1 MNRSFLI
8 IKRAQL
14 QPGRHGATLVEVLM
28 ALLIMAV
35 GVTSVVTLFPLAIL
49 KAVRAHQLTDAKL
62 FENSIKDTLLTHS
75 QLWTGAPEWT
85 ESTMFGRTSTTAS
98 VQDRW
103 VTPKRTERLVPDT
116 NQLFYVGSN
125 SLSLPQSSGA
135 RDPGFSIG
143 SDWSAALRNGGYEN
157 FNTVA
162 TRPAAT
168 IDGGLEWVPYRHSPY
183 LADSSWTA
191 YVVDPLGWHNAESN
205 AERVQFGQIPTG
217 ALPYG
222 DSSGA
227 ANTRKMDRIHCQ
239 LSLDTAN
246 ELFRLQDTWSLAVE
260 PTALDVSP
268 AVTFPAANTVQVE
281 FPAKIDATGLIPGKS
296 RVILSSTQSRRVVT
310 VPVTVGTSNPSPN
323 ILRIPNTPN
332 STIPTGFDAIV
343 DQASVEVQSPSRYSW
358 LMAVHSSPQGKFE
371 AQCAVVL
378 NRTFQAADEQG
389 YRAEFCV
396 SEDLDNDGVLS
407 AAEDSFWPNGRIDT
421 NVAKIRWPYNP
432 DVDSPRIREGGYIL
446 DASHGYW
453 YQVKKV
459 EKVDDEAMP
468 RVDGNQSGATADVL
482 KPDGDYVRVIVSL
495 NDQVKVGTGDTSNGA
510 TAFTNYKTAGG
521 FDCQAVILP
530 GVIHVF
536 SMTPESPQ

>member
-8 IKRAQL
+8 IERVQL
-14 QPGRHGATLVEVLM
+14 QPARRGATLVEVLM

-85 ESTMFGRTSTTAS
+85 ENSVYGRNPALGPLALPPLI
-98 VQDRW
+98 QDSW

-116 NQLFYVGSN
+116 NQLFYATSSN
-125 SLSLPQSSGA
+125 PMNPLPLASGA
-135 RDPGFSIG
+135 ATPGFPIQSG
-143 SDWSAALRNGGYEN
+143 LQATLNNGGYRN
-157 FNTVA
+157 FSPAPVTVSE
-162 TRPAAT
+162 
-168 IDGGLEWVPYRHSPY
+168 DDLQWESYRHSPY
-183 LADSSWTA
+183 IPDGTWSA
-191 YVVDPLGWHNAESN
+191 YIVDPLGWHNAETN
-205 AERVQFGQIPTG
+205 AERLQFGQIPTG

-227 ANTRKMDRIHCQ
+227 ANTVNMDRIHCQ

-246 ELFRLQDTWSLAVE
+246 ELFRLQDTWGLAVE
-260 PTALDVSP
+260 PTALEVSP
-268 AVTFPAANTVQVE
+268 AVTFPAVNTVQVE
-281 FPAKIDATGLIPGKS
+281 FPVKIDVTGLIPGKS

-310 VPVTVGTSNPSPN
+310 VLVTIGTSNPSPN
-323 ILRIPNTPN
+323 ILRIPN
-332 STIPTGFDAIV
+332 STIPSGFDAIV

-389 YRAEFCV
+389 YRAEFMQQF
-396 SEDLDNDGVLS
+396 DLDGDG
-407 AAEDSFWPNGRIDT
+407 NIGT
-421 NVAKIRWPYNP
+421 NETNLAKVRWPYSA
-432 DVDSPRIREGGYIL
+432 DIDAPRLREGGYIF
-446 DASHGYW
+446 DASYGYW
-453 YQVKKV
+453 YQIKKI
-459 EKVDDEAMP
+459 EKVNDEAQQ
-468 RVDGNQSGATADVL
+468 RVDASDNLDSNGA
-482 KPDGDYVRVIVSL
+482 YVRSILTL
-495 NDQVKVGTGDTSNGA
+495 NDQVKVSSGTS
-510 TAFTNYKTAGG
+510 FTDYQIGG
-521 FDCQAVILP
+521 GIDCQAVILP